1 MQFILILN
9 STSMET
15 TINERIKRLYERSG
29 ERSIRSYALKI
40 GVAPTTLNECIKGA
54 EPRFSL
60 LKAILDGEPYISS
73 EWFLR
78 GTGNM
83 VIEENS
89 IDSIEIEE
97 LKTEI
102 FRLETENK
110 VLREML
116 GLKAAKESKEKSA

>member
-1 MQFILILN
+1 
-9 STSMET
+9 MET

>member
-1 MQFILILN
+1 
-9 STSMET
+9 MEK
-15 TINERIKRLYERSG
+15 TINERIAMIMSEFGYKSKRSFAE
-29 ERSIRSYALKI
+29 KI
-40 GVAPTTLNECIKGA
+40 GVAQTSFNDILRGA
-54 EPRFSL
+54 EPKYSTLYKIL
-60 LKAILDGEPYISS
+60 LAEPLISA
-73 EWFLR
+73 EWLLR

-116 GLKAAKESKEKSA
+116 GLKAEKENKEKSA